1 MWPTKP
7 EALEHVRSISP
18 SVFRYLISEND
29 LESEALDVVRDILDT
44 YTSFF
49 RPEDMQLLGQVIVS
63 RLGPRML
70 ELFQE
75 EQFDE
80 AADFGEVIV
89 AYSKAVVQD
98 IMYSPTS
105 DHSQYLFTLLGDK
118 ILREPKSWPGWND
131 SLSASTVDFWN
142 TYVELVIDTQ
152 FSLDLNAPR
161 PSWLAP
167 AKDVL
172 PGVVDALCFK
182 MQIPPT
188 EITDCW
194 EDQEKSLYR
203 EFRTDATDC
212 VGSMFVLKGSEIQI
226 QLVQLLLSSL
236 KAKAWRPLEAA
247 MYCLSML
254 VDNILEGNSDQTPLA
269 SVFGSSLFREV
280 ADFTQQI
287 PPQTRRT
294 AVDMLG
300 YYGDYIEQHAEYL
313 PDALRFLF
321 ASLEAP
327 ALANSSA
334 KSIALL
340 CSACRQSLTSE
351 LDGFLSQY
359 QRFLQSSTCDS
370 YTKEKVVGG
379 IASIIQALQPESLK
393 IRPLMALLDN
403 VSQDAERTRQYM
415 EAGDPESAESTGVSA
430 LTCLASIG
438 RASQVP
444 EDVPILLDDDE
455 NDAQAAKEKAEV
467 WSSAEGTGLQHRITG
482 CFSILNILNNSGE
495 AIDAACSVLRSGFAE
510 STPGPFV
517 LPPSVTVNFLQQCS
531 LSTSQLESVLSTAG
545 MLITQ
550 HSRQNTSRIEPEVT
564 QILASVSE
572 LLSRLV
578 DPANDPSIAQA
589 LFDVC
594 SRLLPTY
601 ATLLL
606 NSPQESQTLILSY
619 TIQAVRGQD
628 PLPKRSAC
636 DFWAK
641 LITLAG
647 PQTTHSD
654 NTVKGQ
660 TQELLSHY
668 GPQLSVAL
676 MAQIGGLGQRSELD
690 YLCEPLN
697 ALVYNVPVAKR
708 WLERALLGEG
718 FPQPVEG
725 QGVGEAEKRRFLQQ
739 VIALRGA
746 KKTRDVVREFFVS
759 CRGTVGSY

>member
-1 MWPTKP
+1 M
-7 EALEHVRSISP
+7 
-18 SVFRYLISEND
+18 RYLTSENE

-49 RPEDMQLLGQVIVS
+49 RSEDMQLLGQVIVS

-70 ELFQE
+70 ELFSE

-89 AYSKAVVQD
+89 AYGKAVVQD
-98 IMYSPTS
+98 IMYNPTS
-105 DHSQYLFTLLGDK
+105 DHSQYLFMLLGDK
-118 ILREPKSWPGWND
+118 ILREPGCWPGWND

-152 FSLDLNAPR
+152 FSLDLNEPR
-161 PSWLAP
+161 PEWLAP
-167 AKDVL
+167 AKEVL
-172 PGVVDALCFK
+172 LGVVDALCFK
-182 MQIPPT
+182 MQVPPA
-188 EITDCW
+188 EITKRWD
-194 EDQEKSLYR
+194 DQEKSLFR

-212 VGSMFVLKGSEIQI
+212 MGTMFVLKGSEMQE
-226 QLVQLLLSSL
+226 QLVRLLLTSL
-236 KAKAWRPLEAA
+236 ESRDWKALEAS
-247 MYCLSML
+247 MYSLSML
-254 VDNILEGNSDQTPLA
+254 ADNILEGSGDQTPLA

-280 ADFTQQI
+280 ADFTQHI
-287 PPQTRRT
+287 PSQTRRT
-294 AVDMLG
+294 AVDLLG

-321 ASLEAP
+321 ASLETP

-351 LDGFLSQY
+351 LEGFLSQY
-359 QRFLQSSTCDS
+359 QHFLQSPTCEP

-379 IASIIQALQPESLK
+379 IASIVQALQPENTK
-393 IRPLMALLDN
+393 IQPLMALLDN
-403 VSQDAERTRQYM
+403 VSHDVERCQHFV
-415 EAGDPESAESTGVSA
+415 EAGDPEMAELTGISA
-430 LTCLASIG
+430 LNCLASIG

-455 NDAQAAKEKAEV
+455 SHSDGDKAEV
-467 WSSAEGTGLQHRITG
+467 WNSSEGTAVQQRIIS

-510 STPGPFV
+510 SSPGPFV
-517 LPPSVTVNFLQQCS
+517 LPPSVTVNFLQRCNI
-531 LSTSQLESVLSTAG
+531 STPQLESVLSTAG

-550 HSRQNTSRIEPEVT
+550 HTRQTTSRIESEVS
-564 QILASVSE
+564 QILTTISDY
-572 LLSRLV
+572 LNRLV
-578 DPANDPSIAQA
+578 DPSNDPSIAQA
-589 LFDVC
+589 IFDVC
-594 SRLLPTY
+594 SRMLPTY
-601 ATLLL
+601 ASIFL
-606 NSPQESQTLILSY
+606 NSPQQTQTLILSY
-619 TIQAVRGQD
+619 TIQAIRGQD

-641 LITLAG
+641 LITLSG
-647 PQTTHSD
+647 PNSNHPDPS
-654 NTVKGQ
+654 VKGQ

-668 GPQLSVAL
+668 GPELSLAL
-676 MAQIGGLGQRSELD
+676 TQQIGGMGQRSELD
-690 YLCEPLN
+690 YLCEPLK

-708 WLERALLGEG
+708 WLERALLGEA
-718 FPQPVEG
+718 FPHAVG
-725 QGVGEAEKRRFLQQ
+725 GGSGVGEQEKRRFLQQ
-739 VIALRGA
+739 VFALRGA
-746 KKTRDVVREFFVS
+746 KKTRDVVKDFFVA